1 MHLTQ
6 YTDFSLRVLMYTA
19 VQPSGKLSQIKDIS
33 EAYGISKN
41 HLMKVV
47 YRLGKL
53 GYIETIR
60 GRNGGIRLAREPQ
73 NINIGEVVRHT
84 EDNFHLVECF
94 NSETNT
100 CPITPACKLQFA
112 LSDALTAYLDVLDQ
126 YTLEDITDNRDALAV
141 LLKQPD

>member
-19 VQPSGKLSQIKDIS
+19 VRPSGRLSQIKDIS

-60 GRNGGIRLAREPQ
+60 GRNGGIRLALEPQ
-73 NINIGEVVRHT
+73 DINIGEVVRHT
-84 EDNFHLVECF
+84 EDNFHMVECF

-112 LSDALTAYLDVLDQ
+112 LSDALAAYLDVLDQ
-126 YTLEDITDNRDALAV
+126 YTLEDITDNRDALAA
-141 LLKQPD
+141 LLKQSD